1 MNAMSGT
8 RCGFD
13 PRAADV
19 QASPRSKEA
28 SLSYIAVILTPTEM
42 APPSSRDG
50 FAAPV
55 VARALYMAVI
65 GLAFAGGLLATD
77 SAHTARLIAG
87 EGADWAN
94 LLRAMAA
101 IKMLF
106 AGAVSAAVLWR
117 LGAPISATRWGGY
130 ALATAAAWAGPGLI
144 WGLVHIL
151 LGAVFLHAGLIAMVV
166 LIWRDPATRA
176 RLSETI
182 ARRSA
187 KRSVS

>member
-8 RCGFD
+8 RYSFD

-28 SLSYIAVILTPTEM
+28 SLSYLAVILTPTEM
-42 APPSSRDG
+42 ARPSSRDG
-50 FAAPV
+50 FVAPF
-55 VARALYMAVI
+55 VARALFMAVI

-87 EGADWAN
+87 EGGDWAH

-151 LGAVFLHAGLIAMVV
+151 LGAVFLHAGLIAMAV

-187 KRSVS
+187 KRSAS